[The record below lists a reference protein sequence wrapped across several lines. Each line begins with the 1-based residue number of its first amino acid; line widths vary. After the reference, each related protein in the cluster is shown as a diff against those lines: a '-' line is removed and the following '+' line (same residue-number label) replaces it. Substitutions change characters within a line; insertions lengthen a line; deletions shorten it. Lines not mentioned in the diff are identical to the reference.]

1 MHLYHVCT
9 NGMERLYF
17 LVRTLLSHE
26 RRVRDMSSTG
36 LREEHPPM
44 GQITALFGETLAE
57 LDKDVFARMVEDG
70 RSVKALKRVLATETG
85 FSRFQQNAPSRW
97 SWPDMPLVFRGDWG
111 T

>member
-44 GQITALFGETLAE
+44 GQITALSGETLAE

-70 RSVKALKRVLATETG
+70 QICERPQKSAC
-85 FSRFQQNAPSRW
+85 N
-97 SWPDMPLVFRGDWG
+97 GDWLLKVSAKCS
-111 T
+111 